1 MSDLGNIIGV
11 WISALLTVMV
21 LSYLL
26 GDNPLYRLA
35 EHLFVG
41 TAVGYAVLVAY
52 YSLLRPRLILPLLQA
67 PLENWTLVVPLLL
80 ALLLLA
86 RLNHSWRGAG
96 MAPLSFLLGVGI
108 ALAIGGALFG
118 SILPQVE
125 GTMVSVNPADGGW
138 SAAIGNLVLVIGT
151 VSALAYF
158 YFTGQGDTRWG
169 RLRGGFLKAWRGLGK
184 WFIMVTF
191 GAIFASTVMARLSL
205 LIGRLQF
212 LITEIPKALR

>member
-1 MSDLGNIIGV
+1 MSELIGI

-52 YSLLRPRLILPLLQA
+52 YSLLRPKLILPLLQD
-67 PLENWTLVVPLLL
+67 PLGNWTLVVPLLL

-86 RLNHSWRGAG
+86 RMNHKWHKAG
-96 MAPLSFLLGVGI
+96 VIPLAFLLGVGV

-118 SILPQVE
+118 AILPQ
-125 GTMVSVNPADGGW
+125 TASTILSVNPADAGW
-138 SAAIGNLVLVIGT
+138 GVALSNLVLVLGT
-151 VSALAYF
+151 LSALSYF
-158 YFTGQGDTRWG
+158 YFTAGSGSGT
-169 RLRGGFLKAWRGLGK
+169 GFSRVRVGLLKAWRGLGK
-184 WFIMVTF
+184 WFIMIAF
-191 GAIFASTVMARLSL
+191 GAIFAGTVMSRLSL

-212 LITEIPKALR
+212 LIYELPKSLR

>member
-1 MSDLGNIIGV
+1 MSDLVGI

-52 YSLLRPRLILPLLQA
+52 YSLLRPRLLLPLIQA
-67 PLENWTLVVPLLL
+67 PLENWMLIVPLLL
-80 ALLLLA
+80 AVLLLA

-96 MAPLSFLLGVGI
+96 LAPLSFLLGVGV

-125 GTMVSVNPADGGW
+125 GTFVSVNPADGGW
-138 SAAIGNLVLVIGT
+138 GVALSHLVLVIGT
-151 VSALAYF
+151 VSTLAYF
-158 YFTGQGDTRWG
+158 YFTGQGDTGLG
-169 RLRGGFLKAWRGLGK
+169 RVRGGFLKAWRGLGK
-184 WFIMVTF
+184 WFIMLTF
-191 GAIFASTVMARLSL
+191 GALFAGTVMARLSL

-212 LITEIPKALR
+212 LVTEIPKTLR

>member
-1 MSDLGNIIGV
+1 MSDVSNLIGIWV
-11 WISALLTVMV
+11 SALLTVMV

-96 MAPLSFLLGVGI
+96 MAPLAFLLGVGV
-108 ALAIGGALFG
+108 ALALGGALFG
-118 SILPQVE
+118 SLLPQVE
-125 GTMVSVNPADGGW
+125 GTMLSVNPADGGW
-138 SAAIGNLVLVIGT
+138 GVAVGNLVLVIGT

-158 YFTGQGDTRWG
+158 YFTGQGDTGWG
-169 RLRGGFLKAWRGLGK
+169 RLRAGFLKAWRGLGK

-212 LITEIPKALR
+212 LITEIPKTLR

>member
-1 MSDLGNIIGV
+1 MSDVGNLVGV

-52 YSLLRPRLILPLLQA
+52 YTLLRPRLILPLLKA

-80 ALLLLA
+80 AVLLLA

-96 MAPLSFLLGVGI
+96 MIPLAFLLGVGV

-118 SILPQVE
+118 SVLPQME
-125 GTMVSVNPADGGW
+125 GSMLSVNPADGGW
-138 SAAIGNLVLVIGT
+138 GAALSNLVLVIAT
-151 VSALAYF
+151 VSALGYF
-158 YFTGQGDTRWG
+158 YFTGQGDTPVG
-169 RLRGGFLKAWRGLGK
+169 RVRAGFLRAWRGLGK
-184 WFIMVTF
+184 WFIMLTF

-212 LITEIPKALR
+212 LITEVPKSLR

>member
-1 MSDLGNIIGV
+1 MSDLSNLVGTWV
-11 WISALLTVMV
+11 SALLTVMV

-52 YSLLRPRLILPLLQA
+52 YALLRPRLILPLLQA

-86 RLNHSWRGAG
+86 RLNHAWRGAG
-96 MAPLSFLLGVGI
+96 MAPLAFLLGVGV

-118 SILPQVE
+118 SLLPQVE
-125 GTMVSVNPADGGW
+125 GTMLSVNPADEGW
-138 SAAIGNLVLVIGT
+138 GVAVGNFVLVIGT

-158 YFTGQGDTRWG
+158 YFTGQGDTGWG
-169 RLRGGFLKAWRGLGK
+169 RLRGGVLKAWRGLGK

-191 GAIFASTVMARLSL
+191 GALFASTVMARLSL
-205 LIGRLQF
+205 LIGRLQS
-212 LITEIPKALR
+212 LITEIPKTLR